1 MHCLFPAHTGK
12 HVIAFPQHSILRLKA
27 LGLELLPLVRGKER
41 QSTAFSN
48 LEDVE
53 NQHMAISTSPTLTA
67 SVP

>member
-27 LGLELLPLVRGKER
+27 LGPELLPTVRGKER
-41 QSTAFSN
+41 QRTALSN
-48 LEDVE
+48 LVDVE
-53 NQHMAISTSPTLTA
+53 NQHIAISTSQTLTA